1 MEEAV
6 EGIGKRS
13 EEECRREDEKGERKG
28 RRVRRREEGRRRGE
42 GGGGVGENLTHLLL
56 CLPLVKSDGEGK
68 E

>member
-13 EEECRREDEKGERKG
+13 EKECRREDERGEKKR

-42 GGGGVGENLTHLLL
+42 GGGGEVGENLTSCCVFLW
-56 CLPLVKSDGEGK
+56 
-68 E
+68 